1 MSAIIATRWQIHPE
15 LAAARDHDAGQIQ
28 CEVRALRDHR
38 DVGIVFLRNLPLWVV
53 AVVVTWLTRAL
64 VVNLGPFAHNCSSA
78 RQSVL
83 LPVLSLFAVLIRSDR
98 SQFICCRLCEN

>member
-1 MSAIIATRWQIHPE
+1 MSAIIATRGQIHPE

-28 CEVRALRDHR
+28 CELRALRDHR

-64 VVNLGPFAHNCSSA
+64 VVNLGPFATTAHLHASRC
-78 RQSVL
+78 
-83 LPVLSLFAVLIRSDR
+83 
-98 SQFICCRLCEN
+98 CCRCCLYLRF